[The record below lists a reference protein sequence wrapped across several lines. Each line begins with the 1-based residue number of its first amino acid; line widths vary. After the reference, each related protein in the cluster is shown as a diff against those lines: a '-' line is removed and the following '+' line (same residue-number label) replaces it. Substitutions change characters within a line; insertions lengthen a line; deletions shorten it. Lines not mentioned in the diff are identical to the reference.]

1 MTDSYLPIGQDSS
14 LPQKV
19 TVEVF
24 IAIWTSLRQLCPYF
38 PTLSKNIISGNR
50 DGLWHLEKKKEGGGG
65 RRETISAVVEIK
77 DALGEDRDE
86 TGNAVPKLGNLLECS
101 IFKGCSILDQ

>member
-1 MTDSYLPIGQDSS
+1 MALG
-14 LPQKV
+14 
-19 TVEVF
+19 
-24 IAIWTSLRQLCPYF
+24 
-38 PTLSKNIISGNR
+38 
-50 DGLWHLEKKKEGGGG
+50 EKKGGGGGG